1 MSRFLS
7 NFQNSSTSP
16 IPTCS
21 TFVKTLANNRHF
33 CRMCHFQQNCHS
45 QREPFATSRGV
56 ARIFSEVRTI
66 LQIALHPTRNSPNPP
81 PPITTTTTTTNKSFL
96 DKKFVYVVSL
106 TVFFCLWITLSGVWL
121 MHLTYLSH
129 NKATCFSGFVTL
141 FCYWLRFV
149 VFKQMQH
156 VNPHWKGANLVK
168 SQWILKPKFKVIPM
182 PCKFQKFAMFCSV
195 NNLSNLS
202 GYFFAFDHTIL

>member
-1 MSRFLS
+1 ML
-7 NFQNSSTSP
+7 
-16 IPTCS
+16 
-21 TFVKTLANNRHF
+21 HF
-33 CRMCHFQQNCHS
+33 CKDFGEYSSFLPNVPFSAKLPLSKGTLCYLQGRS
-45 QREPFATSRGV
+45 QDFFRG
-56 ARIFSEVRTI
+56 T
-66 LQIALHPTRNSPNPP
+66 HNSPNRFAPHPQLPQPP
-81 PPITTTTTTTNKSFL
+81 PPITTTTTTTTNKSFL